1 MSTFLVGGVV
11 GASLE
16 TVYAQTGGALQST
29 GAVELQINQAT
40 TVVNDSGVTRQISRN
55 EVLILL
61 NIFTQYV
68 ERMNWPFA
76 AS

>member
-1 MSTFLVGGVV
+1 MSTFLVGGAV

-16 TVYAQTGGALQST
+16 TLYAQTGGALQST

-40 TVVNDSGVTRQISRN
+40 TVVNDSGTTRQISKN
-55 EVLILL
+55 EVLLLL
-61 NIFTQYV
+61 NEFEQYV
-68 ERMNWPFA
+68 TRMNWPFA